1 MQILAIRHNSTT
13 GETTDFT
20 GQLQQEIA
28 SVNGDVVLIAAQ
40 LIQQDL
46 NGATI
51 DQDLTGVL
59 SLRATVGEDRQEGT
73 TVLAFQDVYNTGAL
87 PLNEDLSTGK
97 VTWLISL
104 NNPAIT
110 TALDTNEF
118 IDVVLEFTILTADN
132 YPQTLAQIPYRIY
145 AQVDNGAVGV
155 PPPSSP
161 TYYTAVEI
169 DALVAG
175 CLSPSTYIV
184 PLFLSVDTTLTA
196 IAGIQ
201 HIFVDTTAGTVTITL
216 PDAATSDV
224 KWSPV
229 IVNVGTGTLNV
240 ATTGGDTLNNQPSPL
255 PILAQFAAVALF
267 NDPSNARYLSPLM
280 VFP

>member
-1 MQILAIRHNSTT
+1 MQILAIRHNTTT

-46 NGATI
+46 DGTTI
-51 DQDLTGVL
+51 EQDLSGVL
-59 SLRATVGEDRQEGT
+59 SLRATVGNDRQEGT
-73 TVLAFQDVYNTGAL
+73 AVLAFQDVYNNGSL

-97 VTWLISL
+97 VTWLVSL
-104 NNPAIT
+104 NDPSIVAE
-110 TALDTNEF
+110 LDTNEF

-175 CLSPSTYIV
+175 CLSPANYIA
-184 PLFLSVDTTLTA
+184 PLFLSVDTILSG
-196 IAGIQ
+196 IAGLQ
-201 HIFVDTTAGTVTITL
+201 HIFVDTSAGLVTITL
-216 PDAATSDV
+216 PQSVSVDE
-224 KWSPV
+224 KFSPV
-229 IVNVGTGTLNV
+229 IVNVGTGTLRI
-240 ATTGGDTLNNQPSPL
+240 ATQFGDQLNDQPSPL
-255 PILAQFAAVALF
+255 DILAQYAAIALY
-267 NDPSNARYLSPLM
+267 NDPTNFRYLSPLM
-280 VFP
+280 VVP